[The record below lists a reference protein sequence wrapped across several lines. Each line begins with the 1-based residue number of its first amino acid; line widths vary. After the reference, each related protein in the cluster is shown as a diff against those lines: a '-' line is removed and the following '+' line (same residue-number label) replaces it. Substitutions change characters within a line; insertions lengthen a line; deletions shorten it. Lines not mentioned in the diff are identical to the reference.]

1 VKQVGWENQYRFDQ
15 EWFAA
20 FSCYFSSLSLMG
32 KVGKEVERQDERKE
46 RKGVARVCS
55 DVSTEEY
62 TPVVKAACQKRT
74 KRSEG
79 KGSWEARSR
88 CGLRQLSDS
97 DGGKWEKCRGAGI

>member
-1 VKQVGWENQYRFDQ
+1 MAFFWGERGGGKVKQVGWENQYRFDQ

-32 KVGKEVERQDERKE
+32 KVGKEVERQDERKV

-74 KRSEG
+74 KRSG
-79 KGSWEARSR
+79 GQGQLGSAIAVWVAPTE
-88 CGLRQLSDS
+88 
-97 DGGKWEKCRGAGI
+97 